1 MKQTD
6 AFRSPFPG
14 EIDEWRQRYHGL
26 AHTPRQRQAQAIL
39 RELDI
44 LRHLAPFD
52 PLLIGTIPLGIDT
65 PKSDLDVACHA
76 PDLAHFCAEADR
88 LFGGQAGFR
97 SKMTEKRG
105 VPSAVVSF
113 LAGGEPGDSAL
124 EVEFFA
130 QPLPLDAQ
138 YGVRHALVEGRLLDL
153 GGEALAQAVRTLKG
167 QGIPTE
173 PAFAR
178 LLNLP
183 GDPYNALW
191 QLSLA
196 EEETLR
202 RLLAT
207 LDRQDR

>member
-1 MKQTD
+1 MTHTD
-6 AFRSPFPG
+6 TFRSPFPG
-14 EIDEWRQRYHGL
+14 EISRWRRRYHGL
-26 AHTPRQRQAQAIL
+26 AQTPRQRQAQAIL
-39 RELDI
+39 RELDL

-65 PKSDLDVACHA
+65 PQSDLDVACCA
-76 PDLAHFCAEADR
+76 PDLAHFCAEAAR
-88 LFGGQAGFR
+88 LFGRQAAFH
-97 SKMTEKRG
+97 SKRMEKRG

-113 LAGGEPGDSAL
+113 LAGGEEEGASL

-130 QPLPLDAQ
+130 QSLPLDAQ

-153 GGEALAQAVRTLKG
+153 GGERLAEAVHALKM
-167 QGIPTE
+167 QGTPTE

-178 LLNLP
+178 LLRLP
-183 GDPYNALW
+183 GDPYEALW

-202 RLLAT
+202 RLLVIA
-207 LDRQDR
+207 DQER